1 MVGGR
6 FRAAALLTA
15 VASLGAT
22 AQAAET
28 KVWAKVGATPAEV
41 KAQVERCQDDAS
53 SQKADFLSSGQFID
67 NGSSGG
73 RKTLLGSPI
82 DQAFF
87 NAPYR
92 KAAARRCMTRNGYAR
107 LSLTDEE
114 QVAFKKQGED
124 RWLATF
130 LAGDIGARVEAAR
143 ARLDPFGE
151 ALTATPFAALAFD
164 PASVKT
170 VTGALPDA
178 KRGSIA
184 TFAYNFDEDMRMKG
198 VELATAKVSYRKT
211 GRVVAP
217 FALKDPLTISVAAG
231 TVVYQ
236 VSGATSEGLNQT
248 YWCGPVTIN
257 SLVGAKPGGGCFWRD
272 EEGTALQFADRSQPW
287 SVGRFTAL
295 GSLWRGKATGEAAV
309 TPSEVDLVG
318 PLDFRLEVVNDAV
331 SIGIQAIV
339 SREGRSIVPWA
350 LVVET
355 KDGEPVYLPM
365 ADGRFKL
372 VRENKVL
379 TAEFERTPAPAN

>member
-1 MVGGR
+1 MVVGR
-6 FRAAALLTA
+6 FWAAALLTT
-15 VASLGAT
+15 VAALGAS
-22 AQAAET
+22 AQGAEI
-28 KVWAKVGATPAEV
+28 KVWAKFGATPAEV
-41 KAQVERCQDDAS
+41 KAQTERCQNDAS
-53 SQKADFLSSGQFID
+53 SQKADFLSSGQFVD

-107 LSLTDEE
+107 LQLTDEE
-114 QVAFKKQGED
+114 QVVFKKQGED
-124 RWLATF
+124 RWLASF
-130 LAGDIGARVEAAR
+130 LAGDISPRIAAAR
-143 ARLDPFGE
+143 ARLDPFGDV
-151 ALTATPFAALAFD
+151 LNATPFSALAFD

-170 VTGALPDA
+170 VTGTLPDA
-178 KRGSIA
+178 RRGSIA

-198 VELATAKVSYRKT
+198 VELATARVSYRKT
-211 GRVVAP
+211 GRVAAP
-217 FALKDPLTISVAAG
+217 FALKDPLTISVSEGA
-231 TVVYQ
+231 VVYQ

-272 EEGTALQFADRSQPW
+272 EEGTALQFAERSQPW
-287 SVGRFTAL
+287 AVGRFMAL
-295 GSLWRGKATGEAAV
+295 GSLWRGKATGEAVV
-309 TPSEVDLVG
+309 TPSDVDLIG

-339 SREGRSIVPWA
+339 SRGGKSIVPWA

-355 KDGEPVYLPM
+355 KDGEPFYLPM

-372 VRENKVL
+372 VRQDKVL
-379 TAEFERTPAPAN
+379 TAEFERASSPAN